1 VDYHHLALPGGD
13 DLYLTG
19 YGLPFRV
26 NLLPAN
32 FWTDSDWFKN
42 HSERLRG
49 TSTLYKITTKKFQG
63 RSKDIVI
70 KWNRMAQDIPGSF
83 DLDELDIE
91 FNSPFEEFGLLIEL
105 RNAQHESESYVFT
118 HKPLAIYVPKS
129 RVDLDRLGRRA
140 YKMKE
145 ILSRHNEIQLHMF
158 RSYAVIY
165 EWIKG
170 IDAVQAFEQGNLGR
184 QEMTQLT
191 SRYISDIRE
200 KGFIIGD
207 PKPHHV
213 IVRPEER
220 GTVARDRS
228 GEILYAAVDFELLR
242 RTPENEKLRRASK
255 RKIYLEGQTHR
266 FEDRDL
272 ALMPSN
278 LKLVQIMGVDYIY
291 GPVEG
296 TGGALWVVGKDP
308 TLWDYFLPENWR
320 DTPRIRLS
328 VFDQVYRTTTKDDI
342 HLVWKVSRVGELPDL
357 DPFTDAENRIIEHGY
372 HSPFEEFALA
382 IELNN
387 QGVPTIYPRAIY
399 MAAKKSDIDES
410 LRDDSRYCSHEDLLT
425 PEGTPVLRR
434 GHDYIIFWGHWNG
447 PDELLALRD
456 ESPYQGVDA
465 LLCYRKGLLPKRT
478 YLHLME
484 IARKR
489 LASLGIEDLNLKGN
503 HILLSVDN
511 SGQLVNDR
519 NGIPDIRICSFEL
532 LKRVQP

>member
-1 VDYHHLALPGGD
+1 
-13 DLYLTG
+13 
-19 YGLPFRV
+19 
-26 NLLPAN
+26 
-32 FWTDSDWFKN
+32 
-42 HSERLRG
+42 
-49 TSTLYKITTKKFQG
+49 
-63 RSKDIVI
+63 
-70 KWNRMAQDIPGSF
+70 MAQDIPGSF

-447 PDELLALRD
+447 PDD
-456 ESPYQGVDA
+456 M
-465 LLCYRKGLLPKRT
+465 T
-478 YLHLME
+478 T
-484 IARKR
+484 
-489 LASLGIEDLNLKGN
+489 
-503 HILLSVDN
+503 
-511 SGQLVNDR
+511 
-519 NGIPDIRICSFEL
+519 
-532 LKRVQP
+532 